1 VTTALV
7 YVRQSRSKV
16 YERSSSP
23 EVQEAACRA
32 LPAVAA
38 CDEVEVFVD
47 LDISGSGAKRRPGLA
62 ALLQCLEAGGVS
74 VVAAYDQSRAFRNTR
89 DALDFYSLMEKL
101 PDVEV
106 VFEHGRFD
114 RTPVGGFSYTV
125 LSAAHEME
133 RKMSA
138 DKVRAAKHHA
148 ASLGEMV
155 GAVPAGYLRHG
166 DGSVTVDE
174 ATAPTIRRIF
184 ADYATGDV
192 STRGIARRL
201 DAEGI
206 RLPSFRSGWRADTV
220 AQILGNPAYIAQT
233 YSERRSK
240 RLGERMPAN
249 WPAIIDRA
257 VWDRVK
263 ANLSRFHRK
272 GGRRQQGTGQERSYA
287 FQGLLGCLDCGGRL
301 HCHRLGGRNYYQCR
315 GGRANGCRGVREDTL
330 LAWMLGLWLT
340 IDEDHDLVLSV
351 QSAPKSN
358 RPPDAVK
365 KIDAAMSRLG
375 QRFEWGG
382 VSEAEYRAGLD
393 RYRLLRAEAAA
404 DLEPTKPQR
413 SPELPASFAEA
424 WQRFENGS
432 RRGLLAAVF
441 EGFDIEGGA
450 LVGAT
455 LKAKMASFA
464 APLEKYRGC
473 SPGGIRTRDLSLE
486 RAASW
491 STRRRGHCS
500 GGRRWD

>member
-7 YVRQSRSKV
+7 YVRQSRSKL

-32 LPAVAA
+32 LPAVEG
-38 CDEVEVFVD
+38 CDDVELFVD
-47 LDISGSGAKRRPGLA
+47 LDVSGGKRARRGYD
-62 ALLQCLEAGGVS
+62 ALLARLKVGGVA
-74 VVAAYDQSRAFRNTR
+74 VVAAYDQSRVFRSTLIAAEFKR
-89 DALDFYSLMEKL
+89 DLDES
-101 PDVEV
+101 VEV
-106 VFEHGRFD
+106 VFVQGGAFD
-114 RTPVGGFSYTV
+114 RSPVGGFSYAV
-125 LSAAHEME
+125 LAAAHEME
-133 RKMSA
+133 REMAGEKIKA
-138 DKVRAAKHHA
+138 RIRRA

-155 GAVPAGYLRHG
+155 GAVPAGYLRHA

-201 DAEGI
+201 NAEGI
-206 RLPSFRSGWRADTV
+206 HLPSFRSGWRADTV
-220 AQILGNPAYIAQT
+220 AQILGNPAYIAQA
-233 YSERRSK
+233 YKKRRSERGPDRDA
-240 RLGERMPAN
+240 ERMPAN
-249 WPAIIDRA
+249 WPAIVDGS
-257 VWDRVK
+257 VWDRVV

-272 GGRRQQGTGQERSYA
+272 GGRRRQGTGVERPYA
-287 FQGLLGCLDCGGRL
+287 FQGLLRCVDCGGRL

-413 SPELPASFAEA
+413 SPELPANFAEA
-424 WQRFENGS
+424 WRRFENGS

-450 LVGAT
+450 VVEVT

-473 SPGGIRTRDLSLE
+473 SPGGIRTRDLSLAG
-486 RAASW
+486 RAQGAPTSALSRPIW
-491 STRRRGHCS
+491 
-500 GGRRWD
+500 